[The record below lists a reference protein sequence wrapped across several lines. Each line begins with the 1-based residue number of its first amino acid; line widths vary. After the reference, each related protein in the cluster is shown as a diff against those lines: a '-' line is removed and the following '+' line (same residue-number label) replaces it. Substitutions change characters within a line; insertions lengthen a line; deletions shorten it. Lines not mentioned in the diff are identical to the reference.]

1 MERKVVKII
10 KPDYSILKKTRVAV
24 YCRVSTAHL
33 EQMNSLENQIDYFK
47 SLVQQNL
54 QWTLVDI
61 YSDVQ
66 SGKNNGRAEFQRMI
80 QDCMDNKID
89 LIITKSVSRFGRN
102 TVETLEV
109 LRKLKLNGVEVFFEN
124 ENLTVSDP
132 NNEFIISLLSAYAQA
147 ESESRSQNIKLGIK
161 NQIENGTSKL
171 YNRPCY
177 GYRHDKDGNLEVI
190 WQQALVVQKIFDY
203 YLEGASIIQIIKL
216 LQKEA
221 IKSPTG
227 KDVWSKKTIE
237 NILTNEK
244 YIGNVLLYKTY
255 SREFP
260 NNKRIKNNGEHD
272 QYGAN
277 NNHPPIIDEEIF
289 EKVQSERLRRSN
301 IEITSEGKKR
311 KSRKY
316 SSKKPNIDIIFDD
329 E

>member
-1 MERKVVKII
+1 M
-10 KPDYSILKKTRVAV
+10 
-24 YCRVSTAHL
+24 
-33 EQMNSLENQIDYFK
+33 
-47 SLVQQNL
+47 
-54 QWTLVDI
+54 
-61 YSDVQ
+61 
-66 SGKNNGRAEFQRMI
+66 
-80 QDCMDNKID
+80 
-89 LIITKSVSRFGRN
+89 
-102 TVETLEV
+102 
-109 LRKLKLNGVEVFFEN
+109 
-124 ENLTVSDP
+124 
-132 NNEFIISLLSAYAQA
+132 LSAYAQA

-177 GYRHDKDGNLEVI
+177 GYRHDKEGNLEVI

-244 YIGNVLLYKTY
+244 YIGNVLLYKTF

-260 NNKRIKNNGEHD
+260 NTKRIKNNGEHKK
-272 QYGAN
+272 YCAN
-277 NNHPPIIDEEIF
+277 NNRPPIIDEEIF